1 MTQQN
6 PGQPYIPPS
15 ASSGSGAYNPQQY
28 QAQTSQY
35 QAGGATSAASAQY
48 QTTGA
53 QASYQPQASFQQT
66 GQQFAM
72 APAQDS
78 FFANLMD
85 TSRDF
90 VNKFG
95 RLIFILAAIA
105 ILVNLF
111 YTAYSMG
118 LTQGEVKL
126 TKSLDDTEYKYNF
139 LQFFVTFILNAPWA
153 IAEIGLVRMFIE
165 LVRNSTSNR
174 GAAA

>member
-35 QAGGATSAASAQY
+35 QAGGAASAQY

-53 QASYQPQASFQQT
+53 QAPYQPQASFQQT
-66 GQQFAM
+66 GQQFAA
-72 APAQDS
+72 APQQDS

-85 TSRDF
+85 TSRGF

-95 RLIFILAAIA
+95 KLVFLVAVIA
-105 ILVNLF
+105 ILVNLI
-111 YTAYSMG
+111 YGAYNEGRSVSSLVRLDG
-118 LTQGEVKL
+118 DYNALQFLLNLLANIPWALTQ
-126 TKSLDDTEYKYNF
+126 
-139 LQFFVTFILNAPWA
+139 
-153 IAEIGLVRMFIE
+153 IGLVRLFIE
-165 LVRNSTSNR
+165 LVRNTTPNR

>member
-53 QASYQPQASFQQT
+53 QAPYQPQASFQQT
-66 GQQFAM
+66 GQQFAA
-72 APAQDS
+72 APQQDS

-85 TSRDF
+85 ASRGF

-95 RLIFILAAIA
+95 KLAFILVVVAIG
-105 ILVNLF
+105 VNLLF
-111 YTAYSMG
+111 TAIMAG
-118 LTQGEVKL
+118 LGPAGNGFDL
-126 TKSLDDTEYKYNF
+126 DLGRFFFSLVF
-139 LQFFVTFILNAPWA
+139 NAPWA
-153 IAEIGLVRMFIE
+153 LAQIILVRLFVE
-165 LVRNSTSNR
+165 LVRNTTPNK

>member
-35 QAGGATSAASAQY
+35 QAGGATSAQY
-48 QTTGA
+48 QTGA
-53 QASYQPQASFQQT
+53 QAPYQPQASFQQT

-85 TSRDF
+85 TSRGF

-95 RLIFILAAIA
+95 KLIFLLVAIA
-105 ILVNLF
+105 ILFNLF
-111 YTAYSMG
+111 ATAVTTALSYNSATEDYSFAP
-118 LTQGEVKL
+118 GE
-126 TKSLDDTEYKYNF
+126 
-139 LQFFVTFILNAPWA
+139 FFATLVLGIPWA
-153 IAEIGLVRMFIE
+153 LVQVVLVRLFIE
-165 LVRNSTSNR
+165 LVRNTTPNK

>member
-48 QTTGA
+48 QTGA
-53 QASYQPQASFQQT
+53 QAPYQPQASFQQT
-66 GQQFAM
+66 GQQFAV
-72 APAQDS
+72 APPQDS
-78 FFANLMD
+78 FFRSLMD
-85 TSRDF
+85 TSRSF
-90 VNKFG
+90 VDKFG
-95 RLIFILAAIA
+95 RLVFLLAAIA

-111 YTAYSMG
+111 YTAYSVG
-118 LTQGEVKL
+118 LTQGEL
-126 TKSLDDTEYKYNF
+126 ELGKSFDTEYKYNF
-139 LQFFVTFILNAPWA
+139 LQFLVALLLNAPWA
-153 IAEIGLVRMFIE
+153 LAQIGLVRLFIE
-165 LVRNSTSNR
+165 LVRNTSNR

>member
-35 QAGGATSAASAQY
+35 QAGGAASAQY

-53 QASYQPQASFQQT
+53 QAPYQPQASFQQT
-66 GQQFAM
+66 GQQFAV

-85 TSRDF
+85 TSRGF

-95 RLIFILAAIA
+95 KLIFLLVAIA
-105 ILVNLF
+105 ILFNLF
-111 YTAYSMG
+111 ATAVTTALSYNPLSEDYTFAPG
-118 LTQGEVKL
+118 K
-126 TKSLDDTEYKYNF
+126 
-139 LQFFVTFILNAPWA
+139 FFATLILGIPWA
-153 IAEIGLVRMFIE
+153 LVQVVLVRLFIE
-165 LVRNSTSNR
+165 LVRNTTPNK

>member
-35 QAGGATSAASAQY
+35 QAGGAASAQY

-53 QASYQPQASFQQT
+53 QAPYQPQASFQQT
-66 GQQFAM
+66 GHQFAM

-95 RLIFILAAIA
+95 KLIFLLVALA
-105 ILVNLF
+105 ILFNLF
-111 YTAYSMG
+111 ATAVTTALSYNPLSEDYSFAP
-118 LTQGEVKL
+118 GEFGATL
-126 TKSLDDTEYKYNF
+126 
-139 LQFFVTFILNAPWA
+139 ILGIPWA
-153 IAEIGLVRMFIE
+153 LVQIVLVRMFIE

>member
-35 QAGGATSAASAQY
+35 QAGGATSAQY
-48 QTTGA
+48 QTGA
-53 QASYQPQASFQQT
+53 QAPYQPQASFQQT

-95 RLIFILAAIA
+95 KLVFLVAVIA
-105 ILVNLF
+105 ILVNLI
-111 YTAYSMG
+111 YGAYNEGRSVSSLVRLDG
-118 LTQGEVKL
+118 DYNALQFLLNLLANIPWALTQ
-126 TKSLDDTEYKYNF
+126 
-139 LQFFVTFILNAPWA
+139 
-153 IAEIGLVRMFIE
+153 IGLVRLFIE
-165 LVRNSTSNR
+165 LVRNTTSSR

>member
-35 QAGGATSAASAQY
+35 QAGGATSAQY
-48 QTTGA
+48 QTGA
-53 QASYQPQASFQQT
+53 QAPYQPQASFQQT

-85 TSRDF
+85 TSRSF
-90 VNKFG
+90 VDKFG
-95 RLIFILAAIA
+95 RLVFLLAVIA
-105 ILVNLF
+105 IVVNLVYGAYNEGRSVSSLVHLDGDYNALQFLVNLL
-111 YTAYSMG
+111 A
-118 LTQGEVKL
+118 
-126 TKSLDDTEYKYNF
+126 N
-139 LQFFVTFILNAPWA
+139 IPWA
-153 IAEIGLVRMFIE
+153 LTAPPPTHE
-165 LVRNSTSNR
+165 
-174 GAAA
+174 

>member
-35 QAGGATSAASAQY
+35 QAGGATSAQY
-48 QTTGA
+48 QTGA
-53 QASYQPQASFQQT
+53 QAPYQPQASFQQT

-85 TSRDF
+85 TSRSF
-90 VNKFG
+90 VDKFG
-95 RLIFILAAIA
+95 RLVFLLAVIA
-105 ILVNLF
+105 IVVNLVYGAYNEGRSVSSLVHLDGDYNALQFLVNLL
-111 YTAYSMG
+111 A
-118 LTQGEVKL
+118 
-126 TKSLDDTEYKYNF
+126 N
-139 LQFFVTFILNAPWA
+139 IPWA
-153 IAEIGLVRMFIE
+153 LAEIGLVRLFIE
-165 LVRNSTSNR
+165 LVRNTTPNR

>member
-35 QAGGATSAASAQY
+35 QAGGATSAQY
-48 QTTGA
+48 QTGA
-53 QASYQPQASFQQT
+53 QAPYQPQASFQQT

-95 RLIFILAAIA
+95 KLVFLVAVIA
-105 ILVNLF
+105 ILVNLI
-111 YTAYSMG
+111 YGAYNEGRSVSSLVHLDG
-118 LTQGEVKL
+118 DYNALQFLVNLLANIPWALTQ
-126 TKSLDDTEYKYNF
+126 
-139 LQFFVTFILNAPWA
+139 
-153 IAEIGLVRMFIE
+153 IGLVRLFIE

>member
-35 QAGGATSAASAQY
+35 QAGGAASAQY

-53 QASYQPQASFQQT
+53 QAPYQPQASFQQT

-95 RLIFILAAIA
+95 KLVFLLAAIA

-111 YTAYSMG
+111 YTAYSVG
-118 LTQGEVKL
+118 LTQGEL
-126 TKSLDDTEYKYNF
+126 ELGKSFDTEYKYNF
-139 LQFFVTFILNAPWA
+139 LQFLVALLLNAPWA
-153 IAEIGLVRMFIE
+153 LAQIGLVRLFIE
-165 LVRNSTSNR
+165 LVRNTTPNK

>member
-35 QAGGATSAASAQY
+35 QAGGAASAQY

-53 QASYQPQASFQQT
+53 QAPYQPQASFQQT

-85 TSRDF
+85 TSRGF

-95 RLIFILAAIA
+95 KLVFLLAAIA

-111 YTAYSMG
+111 YTAYSVG
-118 LTQGEVKL
+118 LTQGEL
-126 TKSLDDTEYKYNF
+126 ELGKSFDTEYKYNF
-139 LQFFVTFILNAPWA
+139 LQFLVALLLNAPWA
-153 IAEIGLVRMFIE
+153 LAQIGLVRLFIE
-165 LVRNSTSNR
+165 LVRNTTPNK

>member
-35 QAGGATSAASAQY
+35 QAGGAASAASAQY
-48 QTTGA
+48 QTGA
-53 QASYQPQASFQQT
+53 QAPYQPQASSFQQT
-66 GQQFAM
+66 GQQFAV
-72 APAQDS
+72 APTQDS

-95 RLIFILAAIA
+95 KLVFLVAVIA
-105 ILVNLF
+105 ILVNLI
-111 YTAYSMG
+111 YGAYDAGQSPSALIASNG
-118 LTQGEVKL
+118 
-126 TKSLDDTEYKYNF
+126 DYNA
-139 LQFFVTFILNAPWA
+139 LQFLLNMLANIPWA
-153 IAEIGLVRMFIE
+153 LAEIGLVRLFIE
-165 LVRNSTSNR
+165 LVRNTTSNR

>member
-48 QTTGA
+48 QTGA
-53 QASYQPQASFQQT
+53 QAPYQPQASFQQT
-66 GQQFAM
+66 GQQFAV
-72 APAQDS
+72 APPQDS
-78 FFANLMD
+78 FFTSLMD
-85 TSRDF
+85 TSRSF

-95 RLIFILAAIA
+95 RLVFLLAVIA
-105 ILVNLF
+105 ILVNLI
-111 YTAYSMG
+111 YGAYNEGRS
-118 LTQGEVKL
+118 VS
-126 TKSLDDTEYKYNF
+126 SLVRLDGDYNA
-139 LQFFVTFILNAPWA
+139 LQFLLNLLANIPWA
-153 IAEIGLVRMFIE
+153 LAQIGLVRLFIE
-165 LVRNSTSNR
+165 LVRNTSNR

>member
-53 QASYQPQASFQQT
+53 QAPYQPQASFQQT
-66 GQQFAM
+66 GQQFAV

-85 TSRDF
+85 TSRGF

-95 RLIFILAAIA
+95 KLIFILAAIG

-111 YTAYSMG
+111 YTAYAAGYISGAPG
-118 LTQGEVKL
+118 LMDEH
-126 TKSLDDTEYKYNF
+126 EFKYNF
-139 LQFFVTFILNAPWA
+139 LQFLVTLILNAPWA
-153 IAEIGLVRMFIE
+153 LAQIGLVRLFVE
-165 LVRNSTSNR
+165 LVRNTTPNR

>member
-53 QASYQPQASFQQT
+53 QAPYQPQASFQQT

-95 RLIFILAAIA
+95 KLVFLVAVIA
-105 ILVNLF
+105 ILVNLI
-111 YTAYSMG
+111 YGAYNEGRS
-118 LTQGEVKL
+118 VS
-126 TKSLDDTEYKYNF
+126 SLVRLDGDYNA
-139 LQFFVTFILNAPWA
+139 LQFLLNLLANIPWA
-153 IAEIGLVRMFIE
+153 LTEIGLVRLFIE

>member
-28 QAQTSQY
+28 QA
-35 QAGGATSAASAQY
+35 GGAASAQY

-53 QASYQPQASFQQT
+53 QAPYQPQASFQQT

-95 RLIFILAAIA
+95 KLVFLVAVIA
-105 ILVNLF
+105 ILVNLI
-111 YTAYSMG
+111 YGAYNEGRSVSSLVRLDG
-118 LTQGEVKL
+118 DYNALQFLLNLLANIPWALTQ
-126 TKSLDDTEYKYNF
+126 
-139 LQFFVTFILNAPWA
+139 
-153 IAEIGLVRMFIE
+153 IGLVRLFIE
-165 LVRNSTSNR
+165 LVRNTTPNR

>member
-28 QAQTSQY
+28 QA
-35 QAGGATSAASAQY
+35 GGAASAQY

-53 QASYQPQASFQQT
+53 QAPYQPQASFQQT

-95 RLIFILAAIA
+95 KLVFLVAVIA
-105 ILVNLF
+105 ILVNLI
-111 YTAYSMG
+111 YGAYNEGRS
-118 LTQGEVKL
+118 VS
-126 TKSLDDTEYKYNF
+126 SLVRLDGDYNA
-139 LQFFVTFILNAPWA
+139 LQFLLNLLANIPWA
-153 IAEIGLVRMFIE
+153 LTAPPPTHE
-165 LVRNSTSNR
+165 
-174 GAAA
+174 

>member
-48 QTTGA
+48 QTGA
-53 QASYQPQASFQQT
+53 QAPYQPQASFQQT
-66 GQQFAM
+66 GQQFAV

-85 TSRDF
+85 TSRGF

-95 RLIFILAAIA
+95 KLIFLLVAIA
-105 ILVNLF
+105 ILFNLF
-111 YTAYSMG
+111 ATAVTTALSYNPLSEDYSFAP
-118 LTQGEVKL
+118 GEFGATL
-126 TKSLDDTEYKYNF
+126 
-139 LQFFVTFILNAPWA
+139 ILGIPWA
-153 IAEIGLVRMFIE
+153 LVQIVLVRMFIE

>member
-35 QAGGATSAASAQY
+35 QAGGAASAQY

-53 QASYQPQASFQQT
+53 QAPYQPQASFQQT

-95 RLIFILAAIA
+95 KLVFLVAVIA
-105 ILVNLF
+105 ILVNLI
-111 YTAYSMG
+111 YGAYNEGRS
-118 LTQGEVKL
+118 VS
-126 TKSLDDTEYKYNF
+126 SLVRLDGDYNA
-139 LQFFVTFILNAPWA
+139 LQFLLNLLANSPWA
-153 IAEIGLVRMFIE
+153 LAEIGLVRLFIE
-165 LVRNSTSNR
+165 LVRNTTPNR

>member
-35 QAGGATSAASAQY
+35 QAGGATSAQY
-48 QTTGA
+48 QTGA
-53 QASYQPQASFQQT
+53 QAPYQPQASFQQT

-85 TSRDF
+85 ASRSF
-90 VNKFG
+90 VDKFG
-95 RLIFILAAIA
+95 RLVFLVAVIA
-105 ILVNLF
+105 IVVNLI
-111 YTAYSMG
+111 YGAYDAGQSPSALIASNG
-118 LTQGEVKL
+118 
-126 TKSLDDTEYKYNF
+126 DYNA
-139 LQFFVTFILNAPWA
+139 LQFLLNMLANIPWA
-153 IAEIGLVRMFIE
+153 LAEIGLVRLFIE
-165 LVRNSTSNR
+165 LVRNTTSNR

>member
-35 QAGGATSAASAQY
+35 QAGGATSAQY
-48 QTTGA
+48 QTGA
-53 QASYQPQASFQQT
+53 QAPYQPQASFQQT

-85 TSRDF
+85 TSRSF
-90 VNKFG
+90 VDKFG
-95 RLIFILAAIA
+95 RLVFLLAVIA
-105 ILVNLF
+105 IVVNLVYGAYNEGRSVSSLVHLDGDYNALQFLVNLL
-111 YTAYSMG
+111 ANIPWA
-118 LTQGEVKL
+118 LTQ
-126 TKSLDDTEYKYNF
+126 
-139 LQFFVTFILNAPWA
+139 
-153 IAEIGLVRMFIE
+153 IGLVRLFIE

>member
-53 QASYQPQASFQQT
+53 QAPYQPQASFQQT
-66 GQQFAM
+66 GQQFAA
-72 APAQDS
+72 APQQDS

-85 TSRDF
+85 TSRGF

-95 RLIFILAAIA
+95 KLVFLLAAIG
-105 ILVNLF
+105 ILANLF
-111 YTAYSMG
+111 YTAYAAGYISGAPG
-118 LTQGEVKL
+118 LME
-126 TKSLDDTEYKYNF
+126 EREFNYNI
-139 LQFFVTFILNAPWA
+139 LQFLVTLILNAPWA
-153 IAEIGLVRMFIE
+153 LAQIGLVRLFIE
-165 LVRNSTSNR
+165 FVRNTTPSR

>member
-35 QAGGATSAASAQY
+35 QAGGAASAQY

-53 QASYQPQASFQQT
+53 QAPYQPQASFQQT

-90 VNKFG
+90 VNRFG
-95 RLIFILAAIA
+95 KLAFILVVVAIG
-105 ILVNLF
+105 VNLF
-111 YTAYSMG
+111 FTSITAG
-118 LTQGEVKL
+118 LGAPGNGFDL
-126 TKSLDDTEYKYNF
+126 DLGRFFFSLVF
-139 LQFFVTFILNAPWA
+139 SAPWA
-153 IAEIGLVRMFIE
+153 LAQIILVRLFIE
-165 LVRNSTSNR
+165 LVRNTTPNR

>member
-35 QAGGATSAASAQY
+35 QAGGAASAQY

-53 QASYQPQASFQQT
+53 QAPYQPQASFQQT
-66 GQQFAM
+66 GQQFAV
-72 APAQDS
+72 APPQDS
-78 FFANLMD
+78 FFRSLMD
-85 TSRDF
+85 TSRSF
-90 VNKFG
+90 VDKFG
-95 RLIFILAAIA
+95 RLVFLLAAIA

-111 YTAYSMG
+111 YTAYSVG
-118 LTQGEVKL
+118 LTQGEL
-126 TKSLDDTEYKYNF
+126 ELGKSFDTEYKYNF
-139 LQFFVTFILNAPWA
+139 LQFLVALLLNAPWA
-153 IAEIGLVRMFIE
+153 LAQIGLVRLFIE
-165 LVRNSTSNR
+165 LVRNTSNR